1 MNLARSLMVN
11 DHQLTSLVKTAREQL
26 SKRNFS
32 QSAEVTLVLKDID
45 VKKGFSLN
53 EVVSLPNKPSRQ
65 AKICVIASGDMGTR
79 ARKAEVDKVIEPEE
93 LDRLGTNKREARKIV
108 REYDFFLAD
117 TSLMSSVGRSLGQFL
132 GPKGKMPSPFPYGAP
147 IETIA
152 ERFRG
157 SVRVR
162 AKNQLNVS
170 TKIGDEK
177 MQDEELVANA
187 GVVISAI
194 EKKLPQGDKN
204 IRNALIKFTMG
215 KPSKLTTVMG
225 EKKKGV

>member
-1 MNLARSLMVN
+1 LILARTIMVN
-11 DHQLTSLVKTAREQL
+11 NHQLTSLVKIAREQV

-53 EVVSLPNKPSRQ
+53 EVISLPNKPSRQ

-93 LDRLGTNKREARKIV
+93 LDRLGTNKREARKVV

-132 GPKGKMPSPFPYGAP
+132 GPKGKMPTPFPYGAP

-170 TKIGDEK
+170 TRIGDEK

-215 KPSKLTTVMG
+215 KPSKLSTVMG
-225 EKKKGV
+225 EKQKGV

>member
-1 MNLARSLMVN
+1 MVN
-11 DHQLTSLVKTAREQL
+11 DNQLVNLVKLARQES

-32 QSAEVTLVLKDID
+32 QSVEMTLVLKDID
-45 VKKGFSLN
+45 MKKGFTLN
-53 EVVSLPNKPSRQ
+53 EVVSLPNRPEKKSTV
-65 AKICVIASGDMGTR
+65 CVIASGDMGTR
-79 ARKAEVDKVIEPEE
+79 ARKAEVDKIIEPEE

-108 REYDFFLAD
+108 RAYDFFLAD
-117 TSLMSSVGRSLGQFL
+117 TTLMSSVGRSLGQFL

-152 ERFRG
+152 ERLRG

-177 MQDEELVANA
+177 MPDEELVANA
-187 GVVISAI
+187 GVVISAV
-194 EKKLPQGDKN
+194 EKKLPQGEKN
-204 IRNALIKFTMG
+204 INNAMIKFTMG
-215 KPSKLTTVMG
+215 KPSKLSATG
-225 EKKKGV
+225 DEKQKGVQ